1 MLNRRHI
8 FGAVPAVAVAAASPL
23 PIVAHAAS
31 SDPWEAK
38 IEALDALDPRL
49 GGAARDARAAG
60 WQVGELKL
68 VWLGED
74 QGPFLQFQRKF
85 NEQFDGASFPKGP
98 N

>member
-1 MLNRRHI
+1 MLNRRHL
-8 FGAVPAVAVAAASPL
+8 FGASAAVAVAALPVASQA
-23 PIVAHAAS
+23 ISV
-31 SDPWEAK
+31 DPWDAK
-38 IEALDALDPRL
+38 IDALDALDPRL

-60 WQVGELKL
+60 WQVSELKL

-85 NEQFDGASFPKGP
+85 NEQFDGASFPRGS